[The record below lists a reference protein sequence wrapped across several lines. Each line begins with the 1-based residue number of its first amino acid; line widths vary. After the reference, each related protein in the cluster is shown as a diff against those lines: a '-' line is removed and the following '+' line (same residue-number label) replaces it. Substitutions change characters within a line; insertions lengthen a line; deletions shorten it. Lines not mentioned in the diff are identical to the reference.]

1 MNRRVKRYAILILF
15 LPILQ
20 GILFLTIRLILL
32 SRESVWAAA
41 KLDWLKTKYP
51 RFGAIY
57 EEAARRATRLWHKLN
72 RRKQYTPETDDLS
85 KLPGEV
91 R

>member
-1 MNRRVKRYAILILF
+1 MSRRVKRYAILILGWVFIFLGILGLF

-20 GILFLTIRLILL
+20 GILFLTIGLILL

-57 EEAARRATRLWHKLN
+57 EEAERRATRLWHKLN
-72 RRKQYTPETDDLS
+72 RRKQ
-85 KLPGEV
+85 
-91 R
+91 

>member
-1 MNRRVKRYAILILF
+1 MNRRVKRYAILILGWVFIFLGILGLF

-20 GILFLTIRLILL
+20 GILFLTIGLILL

-41 KLDWLKTKYP
+41 KLDWLKRKYP

-57 EEAARRATRLWHKLN
+57 EAAERRATRLWHKLN
-72 RRKQYTPETDDLS
+72 RRKQ
-85 KLPGEV
+85 
-91 R
+91 

>member
-1 MNRRVKRYAILILF
+1 MNRRIKRYAILVLGWVFIFLGILGLF

-20 GILFLTIRLILL
+20 GILFLTIGLILL

-51 RFGAIY
+51 RFGATY
-57 EEAARRATRLWHKLN
+57 EEAERRATRLWHKLN
-72 RRKQYTPETDDLS
+72 RRKQ
-85 KLPGEV
+85 
-91 R
+91 

>member
-1 MNRRVKRYAILILF
+1 MNRRVKRYAILILGWVFIFLGILGLF

-20 GILFLTIRLILL
+20 GILFLTIGLILL

-41 KLDWLKTKYP
+41 NLDWLKTKYP

-57 EEAARRATRLWHKLN
+57 EEAERRATRLWHKLN
-72 RRKQYTPETDDLS
+72 RRKQ
-85 KLPGEV
+85 
-91 R
+91 

>member
-1 MNRRVKRYAILILF
+1 MNRRVKRYAILILGWVFIFLGILGLF

-20 GILFLTIRLILL
+20 GILFLTIGLILL
-32 SRESVWAAA
+32 SRESVGAAA

-57 EEAARRATRLWHKLN
+57 EEAERRATRLWHKLN
-72 RRKQYTPETDDLS
+72 RRKQ
-85 KLPGEV
+85 
-91 R
+91 

>member
-1 MNRRVKRYAILILF
+1 MSRRVKRYAILILGWVFIFLGILGLF

-20 GILFLTIRLILL
+20 GILFLTIGLILL

-72 RRKQYTPETDDLS
+72 RRKQ
-85 KLPGEV
+85 
-91 R
+91 

>member
-1 MNRRVKRYAILILF
+1 MNRRIKRYAILGLGWVFIFLGILGLF

-20 GILFLTIRLILL
+20 GILFLTIGLILL

-51 RFGAIY
+51 RFGATY
-57 EEAARRATRLWHKLN
+57 EEAERRATRLWHKLN
-72 RRKQYTPETDDLS
+72 RRKQ
-85 KLPGEV
+85 
-91 R
+91 

>member
-20 GILFLTIRLILL
+20 GILFLTIGLILL

-41 KLDWLKTKYP
+41 KLDWL
-51 RFGAIY
+51 
-57 EEAARRATRLWHKLN
+57 
-72 RRKQYTPETDDLS
+72 
-85 KLPGEV
+85 
-91 R
+91 

>member
-1 MNRRVKRYAILILF
+1 MNRRVKRYAILILGWVFIFLGILGLF

-20 GILFLTIRLILL
+20 GILVLTIGLILL

-57 EEAARRATRLWHKLN
+57 EEAERRVTRLWHKLN
-72 RRKQYTPETDDLS
+72 RRKQ
-85 KLPGEV
+85 
-91 R
+91 